1 MAKSIDIDLN
11 LGGVFEAVRGF
22 QGFAGA
28 FGAFGGGSN
37 VSLAGLGPLAKLGLV
52 AGTAAAS
59 LALVAKAA
67 DTAAE
72 NLTQFA
78 HLRDTLG
85 STSGETAQLR
95 LLGQVLGINVG
106 SAAASLHAAA
116 ISGGLG
122 TATAARYGVSI
133 RPVEVGSPTDRG
145 ADLLKVMEG
154 LWQTA
159 RSQGSGQA
167 LVDARNLHQEDLF
180 GVTYL
185 SREQLDR
192 VKELAQATSALY
204 GPEQITQAY
213 ELKFAMAELSIAWTD
228 LTTVIGTRV
237 IPAVADVIKFFAD
250 GIRSLTGA
258 SSGTGAASNPTVQ
271 SLQELNRTMQQ
282 NNEALRYM
290 AGIYGGGSAARSAIP
305 QAFGPQ
311 NGMFLSQALGQH
323 ALRLGLPMAN
333 W

>member
-1 MAKSIDIDLN
+1 MAQKIGIDLD
-11 LGGVFEAVRGF
+11 LGGLFTAVQGF
-22 QGFAGA
+22 QGVAGA

-37 VSLAGLGPLAKLGLV
+37 ASLSSLGPLAKLGLV

-78 HLRDTLG
+78 HLRDILG

-106 SAAASLHAAA
+106 SAAQALHAAA
-116 ISGGLG
+116 ISGGIATG
-122 TATAARYGVSI
+122 TAARYGVSI
-133 RPVEVGSPTDRG
+133 RPVEVGNPTDRG
-145 ADLLKVMEG
+145 GDLLKVMEG

-192 VKELAQATSALY
+192 VKELAAATSALY
-204 GPEQITQAY
+204 GTEQITQAY
-213 ELKFAMAELSIAWTD
+213 ELKFAMAELSTAWTD
-228 LTTVIGTRV
+228 LTTVIGTQV
-237 IPAVADVIKFFAD
+237 LPVVTDVIQFFAE
-250 GIRSLTGA
+250 GLRSLTGGGDGA
-258 SSGTGAASNPTVQ
+258 TAGTPMARSMD
-271 SLQELNRTMQQ
+271 ELNRTMQE
-282 NNEALRYM
+282 NNTVLRYM
-290 AGIYGGGSAARSAIP
+290 TGVYGGGDRARHALPAAY
-305 QAFGPQ
+305 GPG
-311 NGMFLSQALGQH
+311 NGMYLSDALRQH
-323 ALRLGLPMAN
+323 AIRLGAQTIN